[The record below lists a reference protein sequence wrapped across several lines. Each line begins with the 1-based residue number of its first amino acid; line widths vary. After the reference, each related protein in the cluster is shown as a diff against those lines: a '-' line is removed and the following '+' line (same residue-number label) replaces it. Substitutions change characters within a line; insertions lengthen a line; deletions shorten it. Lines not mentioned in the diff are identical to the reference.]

1 MRRTIVFSLVGIVLM
16 AAAAW
21 AKSYDHPRIDQTF
34 QLLPTGDAIV
44 DDLRTF
50 RFDGSFSWAEL
61 HLGTTGRYGRYGL
74 EYLGVWDADTNQPLR
89 FERSSAGTQQ
99 GLRWYYQAGNTT
111 RGFPPRHPRT
121 GPGHPKRRRGPGLFE
136 TGGKRH

>member
-1 MRRTIVFSLVGIVLM
+1 KDATAG
-16 AAAAW
+16 AT
-21 AKSYDHPRIDQTF
+21 SYDHPRIDQTF

-89 FERSSAGTQQ
+89 FERSSAGTEQV
-99 GLRWYYQAGNTT
+99 LRWYYHAENT
-111 RGFPPRHPRT
+111 PRPFR
-121 GPGHPKRRRGPGLFE
+121 PALPNNRPSPAI
-136 TGGKRH
+136 